1 MLSADGFL
9 MLYELVEAGGELR
22 RDELEKRLN
31 GRLITTFVQAWDNL
45 LDEEYLAQLHV
56 ASGLH
61 DSIKLHPQKNIELQ
75 KKLNEIKKQQ
85 QLHVAAFVR
94 QATDSRFFSAP
105 YQAVVAGKVAR
116 QTALN
121 TYLAKMSP
129 IDRADFWEAY
139 MRSDEATQKSIDD
152 RISRA
157 SARSRR
163 N

>member
-45 LDEEYLAQLHV
+45 IDEEYLEQLSVAQELHE
-56 ASGLH
+56 
-61 DSIKLHPQKNIELQ
+61 SIKLQQQQNLKLQ
-75 KKLNEIKKQQ
+75 QKLNEIEKAT

-94 QATDSRFFSAP
+94 QATDPRFFSAP
-105 YQAVVAGKVAR
+105 YQAVVNGKVAR

-129 IDRADFWEAY
+129 IDRADFWQAY
-139 MRSDEATQKSIDD
+139 MDADEATQKSIEY

-157 SARSRR
+157 APRSR
-163 N
+163 

>member
-1 MLSADGFL
+1 MLSADGFI

-45 LDEEYLAQLHV
+45 VDENYLEQLHE

-61 DSIKLHPQKNIELQ
+61 DSIKLQQQQNLKLQ
-75 KKLNEIKKQQ
+75 QKLNEIEKAT

-105 YQAVVAGKVAR
+105 YQAVVNGKVAR

-129 IDRADFWEAY
+129 IDRADFWQAY
-139 MRSDEATQKSIDD
+139 MDADEATQKSIEY

-157 SARSRR
+157 APRSR
-163 N
+163 

>member
-45 LDEEYLAQLHV
+45 IDENYLEQLSVAQELHE
-56 ASGLH
+56 
-61 DSIKLHPQKNIELQ
+61 SIKLQQQQNLKLQ
-75 KKLNEIKKQQ
+75 QKLNEIEKAT

-94 QATDSRFFSAP
+94 QATDPRFFSAP
-105 YQAVVAGKVAR
+105 YQAVVNGKVAR

-129 IDRADFWEAY
+129 IDRAFFCQCY
-139 MRSDEATQKSIDD
+139 MDADEATQTFIEY

-157 SARSRR
+157 APRSR
-163 N
+163 

>member
-45 LDEEYLAQLHV
+45 IDENYLEQLHE

-61 DSIKLHPQKNIELQ
+61 DSIKLQQQQNLKLQQKLKEIE
-75 KKLNEIKKQQ
+75 KAT

-94 QATDSRFFSAP
+94 QATDPRFFSAP
-105 YQAVVAGKVAR
+105 YQAVVNGKVAR

-121 TYLAKMSP
+121 TYLSKMSP
-129 IDRADFWEAY
+129 IDRADFWQAY
-139 MRSDEATQKSIDD
+139 MDADEATQKSIEY

-157 SARSRR
+157 APRSR
-163 N
+163 

>member
-1 MLSADGFL
+1 

-45 LDEEYLAQLHV
+45 IDENYLEQLSVAQELHE
-56 ASGLH
+56 
-61 DSIKLHPQKNIELQ
+61 SIKLQQQQNLKLQ
-75 KKLNEIKKQQ
+75 QKLNEIEKAT

-94 QATDSRFFSAP
+94 QATDPRFFSAP
-105 YQAVVAGKVAR
+105 YQAVVNGKVAR

-129 IDRADFWEAY
+129 IDRADFWQAY
-139 MRSDEATQKSIDD
+139 MDADDATQKSIEY

-157 SARSRR
+157 APRSR
-163 N
+163 

>member
-1 MLSADGFL
+1 

-22 RDELEKRLN
+22 RDELEERLN
-31 GRLITTFVQAWDNL
+31 GRLITTFVHAWDNL
-45 LDEEYLAQLHV
+45 IDEEYLEQLHE

-61 DSIKLHPQKNIELQ
+61 DSIKLQQQQNLKLQ
-75 KKLNEIKKQQ
+75 QKLNEIEKAT

-105 YQAVVAGKVAR
+105 YQAVVNGKVAR

-129 IDRADFWEAY
+129 IDRADFWQAY
-139 MRSDEATQKSIDD
+139 MDADEATQKSIEY

-157 SARSRR
+157 APRSR
-163 N
+163 

>member
-1 MLSADGFL
+1 VLSADGFL

-31 GRLITTFVQAWDNL
+31 GRLITTFVHAWDNL
-45 LDEEYLAQLHV
+45 VDENYLEQLHE
-56 ASGLH
+56 AYGLH
-61 DSIKLHPQKNIELQ
+61 DSIKLQQQQNLKLQ
-75 KKLNEIKKQQ
+75 QKLNEIEKAT

-94 QATDSRFFSAP
+94 QATDPRFFSAP
-105 YQAVVAGKVAR
+105 YQAVVNGKVAR

-129 IDRADFWEAY
+129 IDRADFWQAY
-139 MRSDEATQKSIDD
+139 MDADDATQKSIEY

-157 SARSRR
+157 APRSR
-163 N
+163 

>member
-1 MLSADGFL
+1 VLSADGFI

-45 LDEEYLAQLHV
+45 IDEEYLEQLHE

-61 DSIKLHPQKNIELQ
+61 DSIKLQQQQNLKLQ
-75 KKLNEIKKQQ
+75 QKLNEIEKAT

-105 YQAVVAGKVAR
+105 YQAVVNGKVAR

-129 IDRADFWEAY
+129 IDRADFWQAY
-139 MRSDEATQKSIDD
+139 MDADEATQKSIEY

-157 SARSRR
+157 APRSR
-163 N
+163 